1 VILDLITVK
10 FLLSYATRPIQ
21 VFGLWGMAAGGLGF
35 VISLYYTIL
44 RLFFGVPLWGKPGL
58 ILALTLLFIGV
69 QLICIGLLGEMQVR
83 TYHEAQDKPI
93 YTVRTVLN
101 RKGAGLPL
109 TSPANQGS
117 PLSRAGR
124 NLLYKSAGE
133 ILARLCLFSLFI
145 FAARVLG
152 ASEYGRYCYAGSVA
166 ALALIGM
173 DLGLNL
179 LFVRD
184 GARDNSQVP
193 FYAGTL
199 LILKC
204 CLAALVALGMYF
216 YCLYAQ
222 YSSSDTLLIMLAIL
236 SQSFLGITELGIAG
250 LNSLERMDQEVK
262 IKAFGRL
269 AALLIAGSALLIGLG
284 IWGLIGGMIL
294 ANVFGA
300 IFAMTLLA
308 RHGGFKFR
316 LKRGFV
322 LYLFKSSLPLVL
334 VNIFVLV
341 YFRVDIFMLERMGES
356 YQRIGWY
363 AAGLRIVDAASLIPT
378 MLSVS
383 MLPILSSLQLSDP
396 IGMKSLF
403 QKGQRLLL
411 LIGLPAAAG
420 IYSIRA
426 EAAVFMYGPEYGQS
440 AQALAWLAPAV
451 AILFLNHMQLCALTA
466 LGRQRL
472 CAMATGLCVMV
483 NIGLNLLLIPPNG
496 FAGAAQATLGTE
508 ICLFA
513 LCAWF
518 ISKHLGATG
527 LGRQAVKPAL
537 AALAMALILWGL
549 PKLWLPLMVGLGMLI
564 YAAILVLLGGVN
576 KQELRELVRL
586 LPLSGAGLS
595 RTGKPTGD
603 QG

>member
-1 VILDLITVK
+1 
-10 FLLSYATRPIQ
+10 
-21 VFGLWGMAAGGLGF
+21 
-35 VISLYYTIL
+35 
-44 RLFFGVPLWGKPGL
+44 
-58 ILALTLLFIGV
+58 
-69 QLICIGLLGEMQVR
+69 
-83 TYHEAQDKPI
+83 
-93 YTVRTVLN
+93 
-101 RKGAGLPL
+101 
-109 TSPANQGS
+109 
-117 PLSRAGR
+117 
-124 NLLYKSAGE
+124 
-133 ILARLCLFSLFI
+133 LCLFSLFI

-440 AQALAWLAPAV
+440 ALALAWLAPAV

-527 LGRQAVKPAL
+527 LGRQAVKPSL